1 VKRQDNPGGRFS
13 EAFRSI
19 HEMYH
24 AILLYFDAFGAQPFI
39 CRYSISSTN
48 NGLHHWNSHL
58 FCPHIRLDDDACMR
72 HVNECSVFF
81 PCWWLAE
88 EAKRYS
94 YGIVHYRCMHVR
106 DAYKHEPRARKMSPV
121 DILKRTRHAQQI
133 IALGCIHFSCK
144 PKIFPLPPITSNL
157 WMHVWSI
164 KYR

>member
-81 PCWWLAE
+81 PADDLLRKLNDTPMELYTTGACMYATRTSTNQE
-88 EAKRYS
+88 R
-94 YGIVHYRCMHVR
+94 VRCPRWTYWNVR
-106 DAYKHEPRARKMSPV
+106 DTPNR
-121 DILKRTRHAQQI
+121 L
-133 IALGCIHFSCK
+133 
-144 PKIFPLPPITSNL
+144 LP
-157 WMHVWSI
+157 
-164 KYR
+164 